1 MPEDTNSKSAWDI
14 LNTNVKMLKARIKE
28 QEKLIDD
35 LRKELAKEKQTN
47 ANTGWVEYDDKNIR
61 S

>member
-1 MPEDTNSKSAWDI
+1 MPEDSNLKSANSI
-14 LNTNVKMLKARIKE
+14 LNTNVKILKARIKE
-28 QEKLIDD
+28 QAKLIDD

>member
-1 MPEDTNSKSAWDI
+1 MSEDSNLKSAWDI

-35 LRKELAKEKQTN
+35 LRKELAKEKQIN
-47 ANTGWVEYDDKNIR
+47 ANSGWVEHNDE
-61 S
+61 SL

>member
-1 MPEDTNSKSAWDI
+1 MPKDSNLKSANSI

-47 ANTGWVEYDDKNIR
+47 ANTGWVEYDDKNI
-61 S
+61 

>member
-1 MPEDTNSKSAWDI
+1 MTEDTNSKSAWDI

>member
-14 LNTNVKMLKARIKE
+14 LNTNVKMLKARTKE

>member
-1 MPEDTNSKSAWDI
+1 MTEDINSKSAWDI
-14 LNTNVKMLKARIKE
+14 LTTNVKMLKARIKE

>member
-1 MPEDTNSKSAWDI
+1 MPEDSNLKSAWNI
-14 LNTNVKMLKARIKE
+14 LNANVKMLKARIKE

-47 ANTGWVEYDDKNIR
+47 ANTGWVEYDDENIR